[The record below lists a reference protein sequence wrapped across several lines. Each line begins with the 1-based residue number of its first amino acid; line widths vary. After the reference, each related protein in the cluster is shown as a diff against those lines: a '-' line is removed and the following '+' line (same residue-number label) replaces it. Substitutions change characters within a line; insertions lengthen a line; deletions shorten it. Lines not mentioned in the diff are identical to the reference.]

1 MSDFRQLFNFV
12 FFRMEYMGKLLFLEN
27 EQSVVCQLLSNV
39 LFGKEIHISANVD
52 FQKVVDCASKQAIT
66 TPAFLRINEY
76 DVDADLKQK
85 VFNDL
90 ISQTS
95 SIAQNYFHHQYLH
108 DLMKKNNIPY
118 CIMKG
123 VASSRYYPSSMIRQM
138 GDVDFI
144 VKTEDL
150 KKVDQI
156 LKEDG
161 FHCWNMKHRFH
172 EVYTKDNMHF
182 ELHFDFGGMPKEK
195 DSAKVR
201 EVLKDF
207 FEQTRKINLDGFTF
221 VVPND
226 FYHGLIMLMHTQK
239 HLKAEGFGLRHL
251 CDWAVFINRLDD
263 FEALFKEK
271 LQFIGLWKYA
281 SLLSKACAI
290 AFDLEVKPYMS
301 KDDELAKALLKDIF
315 DGGNFGANNNQR
327 IYESMFITDSD
338 HAEINQ
344 PRILQFF
351 STLNAM
357 TNTHWPLAKKIPLLY
372 VYGWFFFPLRR
383 VFRILLGKRKPVNVK
398 DAYINSRERKELYDK
413 IELYR

>member
-1 MSDFRQLFNFV
+1 MGKQLFL
-12 FFRMEYMGKLLFLEN
+12 KN

-39 LFGKEIHISANVD
+39 LFGKEISIPTDVD
-52 FQKVVDCASKQAIT
+52 FQKVVECASKQAVI
-66 TPAFLRINEY
+66 TPALLNINEY
-76 DVDADLKQK
+76 KINANLKQK
-85 VFNDL
+85 IISDL

-95 SIAQNYFHHQYLH
+95 SIAQNYSHHQYLH
-108 DLMKKNNIPY
+108 DLMNRHHIPY

-123 VASSRYYPSSMIRQM
+123 VASSHYYPSSMIRQM

-172 EVYTKDNMHF
+172 EVYTKDNMNF
-182 ELHFDFGGMPKEK
+182 ELHFDFGGMPRKED
-195 DSAKVR
+195 DSKVR
-201 EVLKDF
+201 EILKDF
-207 FEQTRKINLDGFTF
+207 FKETHQVNEDMFTF

-226 FYHGLIMLMHTQK
+226 FYHGLIMLMHTQR

-251 CDWAVFINRLDD
+251 CDWAVFINHLDD
-263 FEALFKEK
+263 FEGLFKER
-271 LQFIGLWKYA
+271 LQYIGLWKYA
-281 SLLSKACAI
+281 SLLSKACAM
-290 AFDLEVKPYMS
+290 AFDLEVKSYMS

-315 DGGNFGANNNQR
+315 DGGNFGANNDQR

-338 HAEINQ
+338 HVEVNQ

-351 STLNAM
+351 STLNSKTY
-357 TNTHWPLAKKIPLLY
+357 TNWPIAKKIPLLY
-372 VYGWFFFPLRR
+372 VYGWFFFPIRR
-383 VFRILLGKRKPVNVK
+383 IVRSLSGKRKPVNVK
-398 DAYINSRERKELYDK
+398 NAYINSKGRKELYDK